1 MKQRVCQPGE
11 VDFVQVGPFRPANPV
26 SHSPYEVAV
35 LGTGSARSTNES
47 PFRLTGRR
55 AIVAGVNLHT
65 TPKPRLR
72 GWFHE
77 VAFFVSIPAGIALV
91 ALARGAAAE
100 VSAAIFATGLT
111 GLYGVSAFYHRR
123 RWSVRAERVMKY
135 LDHSMIF
142 VLIAASYTPITLLAL
157 RPAMGITLLVLAW
170 SGAVVGIAVTIVRL
184 ERWRAL
190 GLAMYLGLGWLAVI
204 AAPQLARS
212 LSRPE
217 LALLLV
223 GGLLYTFGAVVLA
236 RNWPNPWP
244 KTFGYHEV
252 WHAFV
257 VGAGVCHYALVLLL
271 VRA

>member
-1 MKQRVCQPGE
+1 
-11 VDFVQVGPFRPANPV
+11 
-26 SHSPYEVAV
+26 
-35 LGTGSARSTNES
+35 
-47 PFRLTGRR
+47 
-55 AIVAGVNLHT
+55 
-65 TPKPRLR
+65 
-72 GWFHE
+72 
-77 VAFFVSIPAGIALV
+77 
-91 ALARGAAAE
+91 
-100 VSAAIFATGLT
+100 
-111 GLYGVSAFYHRR
+111 
-123 RWSVRAERVMKY
+123 MKY

-170 SGAVVGIAVTIVRL
+170 VGAVVGIVVTIARL
-184 ERWRAL
+184 ERWHGL

-204 AAPQLARS
+204 AAPQLVTS

-217 LALLLV
+217 LVLLLA
-223 GGLLYTFGAVVLA
+223 GGVLYTFGAVVLA
-236 RNWPNPWP
+236 RNRPNPWP